1 MPRAVSVCQLECSV
15 QQDHL
20 PALIAQII
28 VKAAGPASFTAGLTG
43 RKEHPSVRRPGQ
55 TRPQLPACPW
65 AIPLFLASV
74 SLLCPIPALLGIKAP
89 HYNLHLAT
97 WCPWANLVSAAPTF
111 LFWPRYQ

>member
-43 RKEHPSVRRPGQ
+43 RKEQLSVRRPGKTQ
-55 TRPQLPACPW
+55 PPTPAGPW
-65 AIPLFLASV
+65 PIPLSLASV
-74 SLLCPIPALLGIKAP
+74 SLLCPGPALLEIKAP
-89 HYNLHLAT
+89 RHNPHL
-97 WCPWANLVSAAPTF
+97 PT
-111 LFWPRYQ
+111 